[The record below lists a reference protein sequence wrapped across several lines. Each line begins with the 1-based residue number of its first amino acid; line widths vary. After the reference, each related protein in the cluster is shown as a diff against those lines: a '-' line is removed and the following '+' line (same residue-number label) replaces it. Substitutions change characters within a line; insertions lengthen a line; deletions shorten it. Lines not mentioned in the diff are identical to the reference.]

1 MITPI
6 YAALL
11 ALLYV
16 FLSARIIKL
25 RVKYQ
30 VGIGD
35 GDHPLLQRA
44 IRVQANFGEYV
55 PFALLL
61 LWMYES
67 MNGAPMLVLILGA
80 LLCVGRLLHAYG
92 VSQKN
97 ETLTFRQAGM
107 VITFSVMLISA
118 FSIVLKYII

>member
-97 ETLTFRQAGM
+97 ETLKFRQAGM
-107 VITFSVMLISA
+107 VITFIVILITA
-118 FSIVLKYII
+118 FSIILKYLG